1 MRKSVKELVFL
12 TDKKNEGVFKTYGE
26 AKKVAKEIFDS
37 YAKQRVGM
45 KLPDGKEIK
54 AFYPDEIL
62 KTPGVLSNIY
72 GYTGVLSLVNRMGV
86 KLAKAEIEE
95 LSANAK
101 KELADIKATFNEP
114 KNFIL
119 EAEEIV
125 RSKINAFLNL
135 QKEKMQAEALA
146 LKQKAEDEALKQ
158 AEQLEALKSGAG
170 EYDEITRKA
179 MIEAIEAKQNKLID
193 ATAKASEINQSSTNS
208 VVRNVWNFKV
218 VDLSKVPAEFLQINS
233 VAVREAIKS
242 GVRSIDGLEIFQEC
256 QVAIK

>member
-1 MRKSVKELVFL
+1 MENLQAL
-12 TDKKNEGVFKTYGE
+12 
-26 AKKVAKEIFDS
+26 I
-37 YAKQRVGM
+37 Q
-45 KLPDGKEIK
+45 PIEIK
-54 AFYPDEIL
+54 ARVYLNRVNEARIENEADKENAVIFLKEITEY
-62 KTPGVLSNIY
+62 K
-72 GYTGVLSLVNRMGV
+72 
-86 KLAKAEIEE
+86 KAIKKQEEE

-101 KELADIKATFNEP
+101 KELADIKATFSEP
-114 KNFIL
+114 KNFIA

-125 RSKINAFLNL
+125 RTKINAFLNL

-158 AEQLEALKSGAG
+158 AEELEALKSGAG

-208 VVRNVWNFKV
+208 VVRNVWNFRI
-218 VDLSKVPAEFLQINS
+218 VDLSKVPVEFLQLNS
-233 VAVREAIKS
+233 VAVRDAIKS

>member
-1 MRKSVKELVFL
+1 MENLQAL
-12 TDKKNEGVFKTYGE
+12 
-26 AKKVAKEIFDS
+26 I
-37 YAKQRVGM
+37 Q
-45 KLPDGKEIK
+45 PIEIK
-54 AFYPDEIL
+54 ARVYLNRVNEARIENEADKENAVIFLKEITEY
-62 KTPGVLSNIY
+62 K
-72 GYTGVLSLVNRMGV
+72 
-86 KLAKAEIEE
+86 KAIKKQEEE

-101 KELADIKATFNEP
+101 KELADIKATFSEP

-242 GVRSIDGLEIFQEC
+242 GVHSIDGLEIFQEC

>member
-1 MRKSVKELVFL
+1 MENLQAL
-12 TDKKNEGVFKTYGE
+12 
-26 AKKVAKEIFDS
+26 I
-37 YAKQRVGM
+37 Q
-45 KLPDGKEIK
+45 PIEIK
-54 AFYPDEIL
+54 ARVYLNRVNEARIENEADKENAVIFLKEITEY
-62 KTPGVLSNIY
+62 K
-72 GYTGVLSLVNRMGV
+72 
-86 KLAKAEIEE
+86 KAIKKQEEE

-114 KNFIL
+114 KSFIL

-125 RSKINAFLNL
+125 RTKINAFLNL

-218 VDLSKVPAEFLQINS
+218 VDLSKVPTEFLQINS